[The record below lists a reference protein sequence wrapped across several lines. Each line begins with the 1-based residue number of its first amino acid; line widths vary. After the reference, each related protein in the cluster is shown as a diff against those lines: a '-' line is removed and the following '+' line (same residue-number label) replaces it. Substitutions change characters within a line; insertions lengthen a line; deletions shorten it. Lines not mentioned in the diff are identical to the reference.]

1 MALLLR
7 DAFLPNLVQ
16 TLEGDPAFI
25 HCGPFANIA
34 HGNFLVI
41 ADSIALSTCEYVV
54 TEAGFGAD
62 MGAEKALQIK
72 SDSSGVLPDC
82 IVLNVTVR
90 SMKLHGGAFGAKGS
104 RRPTS
109 EELATE
115 NVEATSIG
123 ASTNLARHL
132 TNLTGTGI
140 PVVVSIN
147 RFSTDT
153 DRELSSI
160 KDVALASGARE
171 VVLLRGMG
179 RVAKAR

>member
-1 MALLLR
+1 MR
-7 DAFLPNLVQ
+7 IRCHR
-16 TLEGDPAFI
+16 GGI
-25 HCGPFANIA
+25 WCR
-34 HGNFLVI
+34 HG
-41 ADSIALSTCEYVV
+41 CRE
-54 TEAGFGAD
+54 
-62 MGAEKALQIK
+62 ALQIK

-132 TNLTGTGI
+132 TNLTSTGI

-153 DRELSSI
+153 DRELPQSKTSPWQAAPG
-160 KDVALASGARE
+160 KLCF
-171 VVLLRGMG
+171 LKGMG
-179 RVAKAR
+179 RVAKARLNWLDQFWSRLKAMSLQEALQSTGPTRREHSGKNLDDWDRTLWG